1 MKNMFKKVKGAK
13 LAVMVVALSLVMCT
27 VIGGTVAWIVDKTA
41 PVVNTFTYGDIN
53 ITLEETTGQNYK
65 MIPGSEITKDP
76 TVTVKANSEACWLFV
91 DIDESANFDTFMT
104 YAVAD
109 GWAQLTEDAQGNDI
123 TADLIYYRAVAA
135 TTSDAAIAVIKGNKV
150 TVKSDITK
158 SQFEA
163 VKNDLPT
170 LTFTAYAVQSE
181 NIGTAKEAWAAT
193 K

>member
-1 MKNMFKKVKGAK
+1 MFKKVKGAK
-13 LAVMVVALSLVMCT
+13 LAVLVAALSLVMCT

-41 PVVNTFTYGDIN
+41 PVTNTFTYGDIN
-53 ITLEETTGQNYK
+53 ITLEETTGNTYK
-65 MIPGSEITKDP
+65 MIPGSEIKKNP
-76 TVTVKANSEACWLFV
+76 TVTVKANSEASWLFV

-109 GWAQLTEDAQGNDI
+109 GWTQLTKDAENNDI
-123 TADLIYYRAVAA
+123 TSDLIYYRAVAA
-135 TTSDAAIAVIKGNKV
+135 VDADTPIAVIKDNKV

-158 SQFEA
+158 AQFEA

-181 NIGTAKEAWAAT
+181 NITDVAEAWAAT